1 MEIQKFEFSPI
12 PQTSFGE
19 NPSSETWNLIFVI
32 LLIKPYVFFLHRSII
47 CTNVQVYASFRR
59 FVVFC
64 LKYTVQNN
72 LKPLKYTYSVH
83 CIVYSTV
90 YTMYQQTLRQTRR
103 QGAPGVHTG
112 QELYV
117 PRQELFIKMP
127 YYLKYLHFRRLRPHS
142 LFIRFNKKKTKT
154 LKFQSWKR
162 ASKIKTFH
170 VKAF

>member
-64 LKYTVQNN
+64 LKYTEQSE
-72 LKPLKYTYSVH
+72 TFEIYSVH